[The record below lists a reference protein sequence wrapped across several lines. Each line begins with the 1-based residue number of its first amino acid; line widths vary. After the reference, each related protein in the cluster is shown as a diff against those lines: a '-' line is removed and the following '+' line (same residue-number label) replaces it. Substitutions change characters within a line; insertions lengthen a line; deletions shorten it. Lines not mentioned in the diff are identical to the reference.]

1 MRLRYARNSP
11 FVRKVMVTAIEA
23 GIEDRIEKVA
33 TDIADPGS
41 DLSSHNPLG
50 KVPALVLDDGRV
62 LVESSLICAYLD
74 ELHERPKLIPSEGD
88 ARLEVLQL
96 QALADGLCDAAI
108 NVARERGRPE
118 GMRWSVQEKRQRDKF
133 DRALERIEARADDLL
148 VPPVTL
154 GQIALGCALGWVDLR
169 LDDFGWRQTR
179 PKIAAWYEDF
189 ATRPSMTRTAPEAKP
204 A

>member
-1 MRLRYARNSP
+1 MKLRYARNSP

-23 GIEDRIEKVA
+23 GLDDRIEKVV
-33 TDIADPGS
+33 TDYADPAS

-62 LVESSLICAYLD
+62 LIESGLICAYLD
-74 ELHERPKLIPSEGD
+74 KLHERPKLIPSAGD

-108 NVARERGRPE
+108 NVARERGRPD
-118 GMRWSVQEKRQRDKF
+118 GTRWSRWETRQREKF
-133 DRALERIEARADDLL
+133 ERALDRIEGLADVLL
-148 VPPVTL
+148 PPPVTL
-154 GQIALGCALGWVDLR
+154 GQIALACALGWVDLR
-169 LDDFGWRQTR
+169 LADFAWRKTR
-179 PKIAAWYEDF
+179 PKIAAWYDVF
-189 ATRPSMTRTAPEAKP
+189 ATRPSMTATAPEARP